1 MAESPALE
9 WSEEAQRAL
18 RNAGHRAGGARSAVV
33 ELLAGQSCCLSAQ
46 EISEGLQAQGTDVG
60 LASVY
65 RALDLLH
72 EMHLVQRVEIG
83 ELRRVVAA
91 YTQRLEAHVAQQTR
105 ELQAALPPEL
115 GARWR
120 EATALF
126 LLPFLFTS
134 LFLLSSAHL
143 LADIG
148 RAVGIGRWFGW

>member
-1 MAESPALE
+1 MAEPQALE

-46 EISEGLQAQGTDVG
+46 EISEGLRAQGTDVG

-83 ELRRVVAA
+83 DRGARYEPVVPGGEHHHHAVCDYCGRVTAFEDD
-91 YTQRLEAHVAQQTR
+91 RLERTLERLAGRLRHSMSGHDIVIH
-105 ELQAALPPEL
+105 
-115 GARWR
+115 GACARCSR
-120 EATALF
+120 K
-126 LLPFLFTS
+126 
-134 LFLLSSAHL
+134 
-143 LADIG
+143 
-148 RAVGIGRWFGW
+148 